1 MNLTL
6 AQQQALGA
14 WYLAAEAAK
23 PAKLLIEAEQAARKA
38 ACAALA
44 PLLPDT
50 DGEGTA
56 YADLPEGWRLKRA
69 ISYSRK
75 IDVKVV
81 ESLRAPLKAL
91 HQSLDKLVDW
101 KPSLITKE
109 YRELTAEARAIFDT
123 CLTTTPGLPTLE
135 LVPPKVQP

>member
-1 MNLTL
+1 MNLTP
-6 AQQQALGA
+6 AQNKALII
-14 WYLAAEAAK
+14 WYSAAEAARPCK
-23 PAKLLIEAEQAARKA
+23 ALIEAEQKARKA
-38 ACAALA
+38 ACEALA
-44 PLLPDT
+44 TSLPPD
-50 DGEGTA
+50 EGTCSVEV
-56 YADLPEGWRLKRA
+56 DGWQIKRS
-69 ISYSRK
+69 ISYTRK
-75 IDVKVV
+75 IDARVV

>member
-1 MNLTL
+1 VNLTP
-6 AQQQALGA
+6 AQQQALRA
-14 WYLAAEAAK
+14 WHAAVEAAK

-38 ACAALA
+38 ACNALET
-44 PLLPDT
+44 LLPAN
-50 DGEGTA
+50 EGTCA
-56 YADLPEGWRLKRA
+56 VELEGGWQIKRS
-69 ISYSRK
+69 ISYTRK